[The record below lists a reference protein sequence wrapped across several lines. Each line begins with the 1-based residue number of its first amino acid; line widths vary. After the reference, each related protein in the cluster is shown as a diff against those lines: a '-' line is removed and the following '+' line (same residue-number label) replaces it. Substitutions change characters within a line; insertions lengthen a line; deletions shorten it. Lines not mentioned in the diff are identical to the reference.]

1 VKFAASFVVV
11 PTRAPAKCDTSPLI
25 LSVGRREVLAGRAER
40 PFDLFFGMPTRPGLS
55 LFVTLLGAA
64 CPLAAQTTAA
74 VTARAA
80 ASPDHYEGNCPARI
94 EFVGHVTVTV
104 PGTRLAYRWERSDG
118 DSGKLLHAQV
128 GLPHPLPPDS
138 ATPPLIAALPS
149 DFWRTGLPG
158 HNGQYWEVL
167 HILSPVDTRSAI
179 ARVDIECRN

>member
-1 VKFAASFVVV
+1 
-11 PTRAPAKCDTSPLI
+11 
-25 LSVGRREVLAGRAER
+25 
-40 PFDLFFGMPTRPGLS
+40 MRPGPAL
-55 LFVTLLGAA
+55 LATLLAA
-64 CPLAAQTTAA
+64 AHPLAAQGTAA

-104 PGTRLAYRWERSDG
+104 PGTRLVYRWERSDG
-118 DSGKLLHAQV
+118 DSGKLLHVQV
-128 GLPHPLPPDS
+128 GVAGSAPPAPLV
-138 ATPPLIAALPS
+138 AALPS

-167 HILSPVDTRSAI
+167 HILSPVDTRSGV

>member
-1 VKFAASFVVV
+1 
-11 PTRAPAKCDTSPLI
+11 
-25 LSVGRREVLAGRAER
+25 
-40 PFDLFFGMPTRPGLS
+40 MPTRIGRY
-55 LFVTLLGAA
+55 LLVMLVAA
-64 CPLAAQTTAA
+64 AHPLAAQGTAA

-104 PGTRLAYRWERSDG
+104 PGTRLSYRWERSDG

-128 GLPHPLPPDS
+128 GVPRSTPPDS
-138 ATPPLIAALPS
+138 ATAPLVAALPS
-149 DFWRTGLPG
+149 DFWRAGLPG